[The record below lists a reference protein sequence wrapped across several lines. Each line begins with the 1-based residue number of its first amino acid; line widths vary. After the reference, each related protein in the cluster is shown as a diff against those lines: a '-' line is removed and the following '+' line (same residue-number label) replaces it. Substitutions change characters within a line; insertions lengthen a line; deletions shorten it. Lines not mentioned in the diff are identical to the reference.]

1 MLCLVTQPC
10 LTLCEPMEC
19 SPPGYSVHGDSP
31 GKNTGVGWKVL
42 QGYSN
47 YVYDI
52 NTGTDRSMKQD
63 SADGSVCVCCGLSYV
78 PPAFKIKSPNPQYL
92 RM

>member
-63 SADGSVCVCCGLSYV
+63 SAEGSVCVLWTELC
-78 PPAFKIKSPNPQYL
+78 PPSIQN
-92 RM
+92 